1 MNIKS
6 LTLAAIATGTC
17 LLEISFPHNVQ
28 AQPGCTLQTLQS
40 AYGLQATGTII
51 SGPLPAGP
59 FGKVGWVT
67 FDGNGNFSG
76 NDTVSFNGTMI
87 SREFSGNYTVES
99 SCKISIGFT
108 DNLGNSG
115 SLEGVIVNQGK
126 KILLIQVAPAGRV
139 ITSVAEK
146 I

>member
-1 MNIKS
+1 MRISVSWRNRDSETFNFYNSSFTNHPS
-6 LTLAAIATGTC
+6 LGI
-17 LLEISFPHNVQ
+17 V
-28 AQPGCTLQTLQS
+28 
-40 AYGLQATGTII
+40 
-51 SGPLPAGP
+51 PAGP